1 MFKDILR
8 TYFFKYISIALTFS
22 SGVLIAR
29 FFGPEGKGLAS
40 IYLFIPQA
48 VILYSE
54 FGLSESIMQFTSKKF
69 NINKFFLTKFILITI
84 FFSISVY
91 YIYIYNFNETLIQL
105 GILLPTLLFLIFS
118 DQLLVFYTKGK
129 SNFKIF
135 DYNNVI
141 KSFLIFFGV
150 CLVCFLNFEIL
161 YILYTYLIVYFFSIL
176 FLCYFIIN
184 NNEVFKKTIDSSQ
197 FLKYSFNTYLF
208 KVLNS
213 TESIFD
219 KLLIVSFLS
228 LSEFGL
234 YSVVV
239 GLSSLLYTVFVNPIS
254 NILLPI
260 LNNKSGYSK
269 ITQVNFF
276 SRVIVLPVFITGIFM
291 IFFSESLIDLI
302 YGNQFKSTYLVL
314 SILLIGVIVKS
325 PMAVFSYY
333 FKSIGQPKKLVN
345 ISIIT
350 TPINIVGGIIL
361 IPKLGI
367 LGAAIVSSCT
377 YFLFTLIMV
386 YKYIQLTDSNFV
398 DMFIIRNNDIKVI
411 KNKFFNNS

>member
-1 MFKDILR
+1 MFNDILR
-8 TYFFKYISIALTFS
+8 TYFFKYISITLTFL
-22 SGVLIAR
+22 SGVIIAR

-54 FGLSESIMQFTSKKF
+54 LGLSESIMQFTSKKF
-69 NINKFFLTKFILITI
+69 NINKFFLTNFILITI

-135 DYNNVI
+135 NYNNVI

-150 CLVCFLNFEIL
+150 SLVCFLNFEIL
-161 YILYTYLIVYFFSIL
+161 YILYTYLTVYFFSIL

-228 LSEFGL
+228 VSEFGL

-302 YGNQFKSTYLVL
+302 YGNQFKSSYLVL
-314 SILLIGVIVKS
+314 SILLAGVIVKS

-398 DMFIIRNNDIKVI
+398 DMFIIKYNDIEVI

>member
-1 MFKDILR
+1 MFNDILR
-8 TYFFKYISIALTFS
+8 TYFFKYISIALTFL
-22 SGVLIAR
+22 SGAFIAR
-29 FFGPEGKGLAS
+29 FFGPEGKGLTS

-69 NINKFFLTKFILITI
+69 NINKFFLIKFILITI

-105 GILLPTLLFLIFS
+105 GILLPILLFLIFS

-135 DYNNVI
+135 NYNNVI
-141 KSFLIFFGV
+141 KSFLIFLGV
-150 CLVCFLNFEIL
+150 SLVCFLNFEIL
-161 YILYTYLIVYFFSIL
+161 YILYTYLIVYFFSII

-228 LSEFGL
+228 VSEFGL

-269 ITQVNFF
+269 ITQVNLF

-302 YGNQFKSTYLVL
+302 YGNQFKSSYLVL

-377 YFLFTLIMV
+377 YFLFTLIML
-386 YKYIQLTDSNFV
+386 YKYW
-398 DMFIIRNNDIKVI
+398 KP
-411 KNKFFNNS
+411 KFK